1 LVPPARPIT
10 MVELVKDYMIKKKE
24 IVTPEDSV
32 MSAVELMIENDI
44 GSVIVVQ
51 EDDDTVVGI
60 FTERD
65 ILRRFMTSRS
75 KFIHLKISEVMTFP
89 VHTVNPETRL
99 SEAVKM
105 MRAHD
110 VARLPVVDKENHLLG
125 ILFWK
130 DIFDDFCCDKI
141 V

>member
-1 LVPPARPIT
+1 
-10 MVELVKDYMIKKKE
+10 MVELVKDYMIRKKE

-32 MSAVELMIENDI
+32 ISAVELMIENDI
-44 GSVIVVQ
+44 GSVIVV
-51 EDDDTVVGI
+51 EEETDSVVGI

-75 KFIHLKISEVMTFP
+75 KFIHLKISEVMTKP

-105 MRAHD
+105 MKKYD

-130 DIFDDFCCDKI
+130 DIFDNFCCDKI
-141 V
+141 E